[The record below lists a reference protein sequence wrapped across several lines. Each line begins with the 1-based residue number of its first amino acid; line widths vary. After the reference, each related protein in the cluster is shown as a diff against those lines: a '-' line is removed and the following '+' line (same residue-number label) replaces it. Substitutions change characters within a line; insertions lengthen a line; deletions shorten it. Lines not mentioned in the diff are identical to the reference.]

1 MIERESLGGPLE
13 DRPFVVSAMVEDSN
27 FRSGMGI
34 GIWEALLS
42 ESQNE
47 EEWALGGEESS
58 IWEEFLIDIGTDGF
72 GEFDEVDNL
81 SDPSFHE
88 RLADPSEI
96 SPTVSHR
103 RDKDLPPEI
112 EGTDA
117 GLTEEILDELGI
129 WEQEDPLGDEAAPK
143 SAWSPRD
150 EPVSPGSGEIG
161 STRGK
166 NEAAPGHFLQNDGES
181 PDKVGNRRSRMT
193 WFGGG
198 LAILLAL
205 TVVFFILREYFS
217 TIGLDYDKG
226 DVGLIE
232 GQPMG
237 AEHDRTFV
245 TSERSIPLAKG
256 PVVSS
261 EEAEVNLGRSDQGAQ
276 VSPNGKSLLTS
287 RNEVRSTESEEQAA
301 EDPGHQGIEAGGDG
315 EERKVYSVHVGS
327 FKMKNNADRLVERL
341 TRIGYN
347 AREEFISLPQKGSW
361 YRVLVGTFNTREDA
375 KALSVQ
381 LKDEEALPALV
392 LEGKTY

>member
-13 DRPFVVSAMVEDSN
+13 DRPFLVSAMVEDSN
-27 FRSGMGI
+27 VRSGMGI

-88 RLADPSEI
+88 RLADPSETG
-96 SPTVSHR
+96 PTVSH

-112 EGTDA
+112 DGTDA
-117 GLTEEILDELGI
+117 GLTEEILDGFGI
-129 WEQEDPLGDEAAPK
+129 WEQEDPLGEEAAPK

-150 EPVSPGSGEIG
+150 EPVSSGSGKIG
-161 STRGK
+161 STREK
-166 NEAAPGHFLQNDGES
+166 NEAAPGHFLQNEGES
-181 PDKVGNRRSRMT
+181 PDMVGNRRSRMT
-193 WFGGG
+193 WVGGG

-205 TVVFFILREYFS
+205 TVGFFLLREYFP

-232 GQPMG
+232 GQPKG

-245 TSERSIPLAKG
+245 TSEQSIPLAKG
-256 PVVSS
+256 PAVSS
-261 EEAEVNLGRSDQGAQ
+261 EETEVNLGRSDRGAQ
-276 VSPNGKSLLTS
+276 VGPSGKSLLTS
-287 RNEVRSTESEEQAA
+287 RKEVRSTESEEQAA
-301 EDPGHQGIEAGGDG
+301 EGRGHQGSETGGDG
-315 EERKVYSVHVGS
+315 EERRVYSVHVGS
-327 FKMKNNADRLVERL
+327 FKMRNNADRLVERL
-341 TRIGYN
+341 ARIGYN

-375 KALSVQ
+375 NALSVQ

-392 LEGKTY
+392 LEGKAY